1 MEDSARSIT
10 RTEPRPVGGFRVCYR
25 PPPMDSGAAR
35 RRIRRKATNSAPR
48 EVPMTLSVTKH
59 RMFIDGDWSD
69 AGSGATT
76 DVVNPATEEVIGAVP
91 RGDEADVDRAVA
103 AARAAFE
110 SWSLTTPAERST
122 ALHKFADA
130 LEADAENLS
139 AIESANVGKPKG
151 TADFD
156 VEFTIDNVR
165 FFAGAARV
173 VEGKAA
179 GEYVNT
185 HTSMIRR
192 EPAGVVGQ
200 VAPWNYPLM
209 MAIWKVCP
217 ALAAGCTV
225 VLKPSSWT
233 PLSAIRIAELAA
245 DIFPKAVLNVV
256 TGPGKVVGRSLV
268 SHPGVDMVSLTG
280 DTATGKEIAA
290 AAAESVKRVH
300 LELGGKAPV
309 LVFDDADL
317 SAVAETIKVAGYFNS
332 GQDCTAA
339 TRLIVM
345 GDGYDRALSAL
356 VPAVESIKVGDPA
369 SDPELDMGPMVSKSQ
384 QQRVSGYIDRARTA
398 GAEIVAGGATN
409 GDRGFFY
416 KPSLVAGVSQ
426 DAEIVQHE
434 VFGPVVT
441 VQRFTDPD
449 EGIRWANGVPYGL
462 AASVWTRDVKRALR
476 AAKALRFAT
485 VWTNDRLTIV
495 SEMPHG
501 GFGQSGYGKDMSSY
515 SIEDYTIVKHVMAKI
530 AD

>member
-1 MEDSARSIT
+1 
-10 RTEPRPVGGFRVCYR
+10 
-25 PPPMDSGAAR
+25 
-35 RRIRRKATNSAPR
+35 
-48 EVPMTLSVTKH
+48 MTLSATRN

-69 AGSGATT
+69 AASGETIE
-76 DVVNPATEEVIGAVP
+76 VINPATEEVIAHVP

-103 AARAAFE
+103 AARSAFE
-110 SWSLTTPAERST
+110 AWSLTTPAERST
-122 ALHKFADA
+122 ALHKLADA
-130 LEADAENLS
+130 IAGDAETLS
-139 AIESANVGKPKG
+139 ALEQANVGKPKG

-156 VEFTIDNVR
+156 VEFTVDNVR

-179 GEYVNT
+179 GEYVST
-185 HTSMIRR
+185 HTSMLRR
-192 EPAGVVGQ
+192 EAAGVVGQ

-209 MAIWKVCP
+209 MAIWKLCP

-225 VLKPSSWT
+225 VLKPSSAT
-233 PLSAIRIAELAA
+233 PLSALRVAELAA
-245 DIFPKAVLNVV
+245 DILPRGVLNVV
-256 TGPGKVVGRSLV
+256 TGPGRVAGMRLV
-268 SHPGVDMVSLTG
+268 THPQVDMVSLTG

-290 AAAESVKRVH
+290 AAAASVKRVH

-317 SAVAETIKVAGYFNS
+317 SAVAETIKVAGFFNS

-339 TRLIVM
+339 TRIIAGARV
-345 GDGYDRALSAL
+345 YDNLLAEL
-356 VPAVESIKVGDPA
+356 VPAVESVTMGNPADDP
-369 SDPELDMGPMVSKSQ
+369 DLDMGPLVSRAQ
-384 QQRVSGYIDRARTA
+384 QERVTGFVDRARGA
-398 GAEIVAGGATN
+398 GATVATGGETN

-416 KPSLVAGVSQ
+416 RPTVVTDVGQ
-426 DAEIVQHE
+426 DAEIVQSE

-441 VQRFTDPD
+441 VQRFADD
-449 EGIRWANGVPYGL
+449 EEGIAWANGVNYGL
-462 AASVWTRDVKRALR
+462 AASVWTRDVKRALN
-476 AAKALRFAT
+476 AARRLRYGT
-485 VWTNDRLTIV
+485 VWINDHLTIA

>member
-1 MEDSARSIT
+1 MT
-10 RTEPRPVGGFRVCYR
+10 LT
-25 PPPMDSGAAR
+25 AR
-35 RRIRRKATNSAPR
+35 R
-48 EVPMTLSVTKH
+48 H
-59 RMFIDGDWSD
+59 QMFINGDWTD
-69 AGSGATT
+69 AASGETAE
-76 DVVNPATEEVIGAVP
+76 VINPATEETIAEVP
-91 RGDEADVDRAVA
+91 KGDAADVDRAVA
-103 AARAAFE
+103 AAREAFE
-110 SWSLTTPAERST
+110 TWSVSTPQDRSK
-122 ALHKFADA
+122 ALHAFADA
-130 LEADAENLS
+130 IEGDAETLS
-139 AIESANVGKPKG
+139 SLEQANVGKPKG

-156 VEFTIDNVR
+156 VEFTVDNVR

-179 GEYVNT
+179 GEYVST

-209 MAIWKVCP
+209 MAIWKLCP

-225 VLKPSSWT
+225 VLKPSSMT

-245 DIFPKAVLNVV
+245 GIFPKGVLNVV
-256 TGPGKVVGRSLV
+256 TGPGATVGDRLIR
-268 SHPGVDMVSLTG
+268 HPDVDMVSLTG

-290 AAAESVKRVH
+290 AAAQTVKRVH

-309 LVFDDADL
+309 LVYDDADMDAL
-317 SAVAETIKVAGYFNS
+317 AETIKVAGFFNT

-339 TRLIVM
+339 TRIIVM
-345 GDGYDRALSAL
+345 GDGYDRALGAL
-356 VPAVESIKVGDPA
+356 VPAVESITVGDPA
-369 SDPELDMGPMVSKSQ
+369 SDPELEMGPLVSKAQ
-384 QQRVSGYIDRARTA
+384 QERVAGFVDRARGY
-398 GAEIVAGGATN
+398 GAEIAAGGETF
-409 GDRGFFY
+409 GERGFFY
-416 KPSLVAGVSQ
+416 RPSIVTGVAQ
-426 DAEIVQHE
+426 DAEIVQRE

-441 VQRFTDPD
+441 VQRFSD
-449 EGIRWANGVPYGL
+449 EAEGLAWANGVPYGL

-476 AAKALRFAT
+476 AAKALRYGT
-485 VWTNDRLTIV
+485 VWINDHLTIA